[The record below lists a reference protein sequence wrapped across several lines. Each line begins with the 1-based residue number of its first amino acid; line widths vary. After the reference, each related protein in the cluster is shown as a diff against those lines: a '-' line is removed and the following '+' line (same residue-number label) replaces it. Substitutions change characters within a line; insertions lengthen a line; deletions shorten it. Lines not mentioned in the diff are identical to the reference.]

1 MYIKSLTKV
10 QEFTSSLTD
19 KTMGVYHVEFD
30 DDTKYV
36 VVRNGNVIK
45 AVVHGLEDST
55 LNKIRDEVR
64 DKIIADADGL
74 FQLLE

>member
-74 FQLLE
+74 F